1 MELKHTSSSRLQTTG
16 ERKEGRRA
24 CKREKTRNRGRSIIF
39 SLDEMEDI
47 EKAKKSEK
55 REENKGVEW
64 AERARP

>member
-1 MELKHTSSSRLQTTG
+1 
-16 ERKEGRRA
+16 
-24 CKREKTRNRGRSIIF
+24 
-39 SLDEMEDI
+39 MEDI